1 MQRGQINQSGEFMDD
16 ISVNYD
22 RSGEDVATVHDAV
35 AHALDLP
42 PAGQCRGDLLRP
54 AASPD
59 RWHVSGMN
67 DLVVITDDSQL
78 EAARTGVDDQDP
90 QAMPR

>member
-1 MQRGQINQSGEFMDD
+1 
-16 ISVNYD
+16 
-22 RSGEDVATVHDAV
+22 
-35 AHALDLP
+35 
-42 PAGQCRGDLLRP
+42 
-54 AASPD
+54 
-59 RWHVSGMN
+59 MN